1 MLTGEIMN
9 VEIKRAKVLEH
20 FVNKPQSMSVMEACG
35 GAHHRARELT
45 ALGHTLRL
53 LHAKIVRPFVSGNK
67 IYEFGATFAQGLKPS
82 LKMSSKRSKTSQ
94 GSCRKRYTP

>member
-35 GAHHRARELT
+35 GAHH
-45 ALGHTLRL
+45 
-53 LHAKIVRPFVSGNK
+53 
-67 IYEFGATFAQGLKPS
+67 
-82 LKMSSKRSKTSQ
+82 
-94 GSCRKRYTP
+94 